1 VDIKKFVDEKVINP
15 FENISKS
22 IAEIKPYENTSIF
35 IDFRDDLMT
44 SIDLKIFSHIHKNI
58 TQEY

>member
-1 VDIKKFVDEKVINP
+1 MDIKKFVDEKVINP